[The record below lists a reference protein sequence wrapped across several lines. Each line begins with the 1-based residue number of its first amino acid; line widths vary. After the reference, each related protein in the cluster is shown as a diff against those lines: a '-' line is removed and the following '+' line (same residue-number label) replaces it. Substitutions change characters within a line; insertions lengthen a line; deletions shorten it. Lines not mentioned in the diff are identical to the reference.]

1 MGSYKGQNL
10 YLAVMSFGFASMAA
24 QILLLRELMVVFY
37 GNELSAGI
45 MLAGWL
51 LWVSIGSLIPNKLLD
66 RVERKT
72 KLKDTAAS
80 LFHILLI
87 SICFVVPFTIYL
99 IRNSRGI
106 LNISAGEM
114 IGILPMTALSFIL
127 LAPACLVFG
136 SLFALSCR
144 LAMKDSPGPHEEAGR
159 IYLWEALGAVA
170 GGLFFNFVFV
180 RLFTPVQ
187 TALLCGSV
195 TIASVL
201 AIADKGRSKARWLA
215 TLLIMTIV
223 LLFAFFGAE
232 RLDFLLRKAQ
242 WGQLTLVSST
252 DSRYGNIAL
261 TKLDSQFNLFE
272 NGLLVASTNDPLTA
286 ESSVHY
292 ALLEHPEPKNVLL
305 IGGSLAGS
313 LDEALRHPVEKVDC
327 IELDPEMINTAKM
340 YYPKEALKA
349 LNDSRVKLHLID
361 ARLFVKDRPRHGNVK
376 YDVIILTLP
385 DPFTAQINRFYS
397 LEFFEEAGLILDKNG
412 VFSFCLSS
420 SENYISPLQGKF
432 LASIYRTLKE
442 EFTDVKI
449 IPGDAAVFLASPS
462 GGVLTYDHGLLISR
476 YDERGLDLKYVNKY
490 YLPDRFSP
498 ERIEYLRGMVEKPA
512 RADINRDFR
521 PIGYFY
527 DMVLWSSQYS
537 PAVREFLAKQ
547 GDLCGKTA
555 VLAILITFIIL
566 LALQLSAP
574 GLKDLGVI
582 LSVGAAGFSGMLFQ
596 IAAILAFQVIYG
608 YVYDN
613 IGIIFASFMAGIV
626 FGSALAVKILKT
638 TEDPI
643 KVYRISQFLLAAY
656 SFLLPSIFFLIALFC
671 RGGGFASAAGKVI
684 FSVLPGLAGL
694 AAGLQFPLATKI
706 CMGRKASGAR
716 VAGFLYGVDL
726 FGACAGALFT
736 SAVII
741 PVLGIDS
748 ACYLTGL
755 LNTFVLALL
764 ILRRDQRVL
773 SRT

>member
-1 MGSYKGQNL
+1 
-10 YLAVMSFGFASMAA
+10 MAA

-51 LWVSIGSLIPNKLLD
+51 LWASIGSLIPNKLLD
-66 RVERKT
+66 YIEGKT
-72 KLKDTAAS
+72 KFKGITTP
-80 LFHILLI
+80 LFHILLV
-87 SICFVVPFTIYL
+87 SIVFIVPFTIYL
-99 IRNSRGI
+99 IRNSRNI
-106 LNISAGEM
+106 LCVTPGEI
-114 IGILPMTALSFIL
+114 IGILPMTALSFVL
-127 LAPACLVFG
+127 LAPVCLVFG

-144 LAMKDSPGPHEEAGR
+144 LAMKDSPGPDEEAGR
-159 IYLWEALGAVA
+159 IYLWEAFGAAA
-170 GGLFFNFVFV
+170 GGLFFNFVLV

-187 TALLCGSV
+187 IALLCGSV

-201 AIADKGRSKARWLA
+201 AIADKGLSRSRWLA
-215 TLLIMTIV
+215 ILLIMAIA
-223 LLFAFFGAE
+223 LLFTFFGAAKF
-232 RLDFLLRKAQ
+232 DFLLRKAQ

-313 LDEALRHPVEKVDC
+313 LDEVLKHPVENVDC
-327 IELDPEMINTAKM
+327 IELDPEMIDTAKM
-340 YYPKEALKA
+340 YYPKGSLKA
-349 LNDSRVKLHLID
+349 FDDSRVRLHLID
-361 ARLFVKDRPRHGNVK
+361 ARLFVKNRPLHGDVK

-385 DPFTAQINRFYS
+385 NPFTAQINRFYS
-397 LEFFEEAGLILDKNG
+397 LEFFKEAGLILDKNG
-412 VFSFCLSS
+412 VFSFCLGS

-432 LASIYRTLKE
+432 LASIYLTLKE

-449 IPGDAAVFLASPS
+449 IPGDLAVFLASPS
-462 GGVLTYDHGLLISR
+462 SGTLTYDYGLLIAR
-476 YDERGLDLKYVNKY
+476 YDERRLDLGYVNRY
-490 YLPDRFSP
+490 YLPERFSP
-498 ERIEYLRGMVEKPA
+498 ERIEYLRGIVEKPA

-537 PAVREFLAKQ
+537 PAVRGYLVKL
-547 GDLCGKTA
+547 GDLGGKTA
-555 VLAILITFIIL
+555 GLALLITFIIL

-574 GLKDLGVI
+574 RLKNLGVVI
-582 LSVGAAGFSGMLFQ
+582 SVGATGLSGMLLQ

-608 YVYDN
+608 YVYYN
-613 IGIIFASFMAGIV
+613 IGIIFASFMAGVV
-626 FGSALAVKILKT
+626 FGSALAIRLLKT
-638 TEDPI
+638 TLNPI
-643 KVYRISQFLLAAY
+643 RIYRISQFLLAAY
-656 SFLLPSIFFLIALFC
+656 SFLLPFIFFFIALYC
-671 RGGGFASAAGKVI
+671 RGGALSSAAGKVML
-684 FSVLPGLAGL
+684 SMLPGLAGL
-694 AAGLQFPLATKI
+694 AGGLQFPLATKI

-755 LNTFVLALL
+755 LNILVLALL
-764 ILRRDQRVL
+764 ILRRD
-773 SRT
+773 